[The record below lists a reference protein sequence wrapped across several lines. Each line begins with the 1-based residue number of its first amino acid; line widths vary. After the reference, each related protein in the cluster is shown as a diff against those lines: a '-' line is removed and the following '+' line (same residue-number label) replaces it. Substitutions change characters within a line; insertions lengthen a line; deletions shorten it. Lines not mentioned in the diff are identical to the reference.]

1 MRVDDR
7 AAIRATGSFVNL
19 QSDWIRSTWTHTGM
33 VLIRIKTNHTLVG
46 FAKLAVDHA
55 LRADK

>member
-1 MRVDDR
+1 MRVNDS

-19 QSDWIRSTWTHTGM
+19 QSDWIRSWAHTGM
-33 VLIRIKTNHTLVG
+33 VLILIKTSHTLVG